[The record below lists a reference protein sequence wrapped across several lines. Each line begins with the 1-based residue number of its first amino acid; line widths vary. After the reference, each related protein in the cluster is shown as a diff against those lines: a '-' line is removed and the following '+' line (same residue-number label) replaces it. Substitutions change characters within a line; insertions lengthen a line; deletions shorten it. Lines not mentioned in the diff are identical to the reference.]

1 MNEQGQDNKKKIIDK
16 LNDIQEE
23 ILRIGWSGVL
33 KKYYP
38 DVNTEDPEA
47 VSIFKLYKHV
57 YENMKQRLVI
67 QIEVL

>member
-1 MNEQGQDNKKKIIDK
+1 MLICNKGVNIMNQEKENSKKKIIDK

-33 KKYYP
+33 KKYHP

-47 VSIFKLYKHV
+47 VNIFKLYK
-57 YENMKQRLVI
+57 
-67 QIEVL
+67 QIEVS